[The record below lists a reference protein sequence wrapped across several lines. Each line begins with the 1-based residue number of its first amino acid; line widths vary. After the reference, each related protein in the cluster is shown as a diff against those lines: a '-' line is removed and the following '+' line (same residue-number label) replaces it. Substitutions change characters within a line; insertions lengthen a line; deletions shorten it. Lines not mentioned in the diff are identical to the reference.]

1 MTIHQREVHPE
12 FVSDC
17 FMCKV
22 SSVQLNAGAVNSNPK
37 FQEVEAREKRW
48 NKDMPAYKRLRDQG
62 YQPKGIDGAAVL
74 ERDAT
79 TRFEIESGT
88 AFRGQGK
95 MVEEAVNFVEDLTGK
110 SVLEPVVAPK
120 AQEAKV

>member
-1 MTIHQREVHPE
+1 
-12 FVSDC
+12 
-17 FMCKV
+17 MCKV
-22 SSVQLNAGAVNSNPK
+22 SSVQLNPGAVNSNPK

-48 NKDMPAYKRLRDQG
+48 DKDMPAYKRLRDQG
-62 YQPKGIDGAAVL
+62 YQPKGIDGAAAL

-88 AFRGQGK
+88 AYRGKGK

>member
-1 MTIHQREVHPE
+1 
-12 FVSDC
+12 
-17 FMCKV
+17 MCKV

-62 YQPKGIDGAAVL
+62 YQPKSIDGAAVL
-74 ERDAT
+74 ERDAS

-95 MVEEAVNFVEDLTGK
+95 KVQEAVNFVEDITGK
-110 SVLEPVVAPK
+110 SALAPVTTPK
-120 AQEAKV
+120 EAKA

>member
-1 MTIHQREVHPE
+1 
-12 FVSDC
+12 
-17 FMCKV
+17 MCKV

-62 YQPKGIDGAAVL
+62 YQPKSIDGAAAL

-79 TRFEIESGT
+79 TPFEIASGT
-88 AFRGQGK
+88 AYRGKGK
-95 MVEEAVNFVEDLTGK
+95 QVQEAVNFVEDLTGK

>member
-1 MTIHQREVHPE
+1 MTIHQQQVHPE
-12 FVSDC
+12 FVSGC

-62 YQPKGIDGAAVL
+62 YQPKGIDGAAAL

-88 AFRGQGK
+88 AFAGQGK
-95 MVEEAVNFVEDLTGK
+95 KVQDAVNFVEDITGK
-110 SVLEPVVAPK
+110 SVLAPVTAPK
-120 AQEAKV
+120 AQEAKA

>member
-1 MTIHQREVHPE
+1 MTIHQQQVHPE
-12 FVSDC
+12 FVAGC

-37 FQEVEAREKRW
+37 FQ
-48 NKDMPAYKRLRDQG
+48 
-62 YQPKGIDGAAVL
+62 
-74 ERDAT
+74 
-79 TRFEIESGT
+79 
-88 AFRGQGK
+88 
-95 MVEEAVNFVEDLTGK
+95 EAVNFVEDLTGK